1 MHRFLSDETKRSVWL
16 EQFQMNEADVKSHKW
31 SIYFP
36 DGDASKSPNMCLE
49 KRFSSPI
56 KKGPRAKRAKQR
68 EEYRQ
73 SLASSFAMS
82 ATPTSS
88 LAQQHPLLTNAV
100 GEQLESDYSVHE
112 LPSECTPSTLSATDT
127 PTSQQ
132 ADPLIH
138 ASLVARI
145 EYLEAKIECSEKD
158 KKTSFMYFRTE
169 QIPHNDDQVLFY
181 TDFIS
186 FALFLSFYEFLGVA
200 VNQLNYWG
208 ST

>member
-1 MHRFLSDETKRSVWL
+1 
-16 EQFQMNEADVKSHKW
+16 
-31 SIYFP
+31 
-36 DGDASKSPNMCLE
+36 
-49 KRFSSPI
+49 
-56 KKGPRAKRAKQR
+56 
-68 EEYRQ
+68 
-73 SLASSFAMS
+73 MS

-88 LAQQHPLLTNAV
+88 HAQQHPLLTTAV

-112 LPSECTPSTLSATDT
+112 LPSECTIATDA